1 MLGLVLGFVLEAAAS
16 DQVTVKDSLTPPRT
30 RTRAPTRALSLTLTL
45 SLSLTLTLT
54 LTLTGQVR
62 HPLRS
67 REQGHLCAR
76 LLRAAERDAG

>member
-54 LTLTGQVR
+54 LTGQVR